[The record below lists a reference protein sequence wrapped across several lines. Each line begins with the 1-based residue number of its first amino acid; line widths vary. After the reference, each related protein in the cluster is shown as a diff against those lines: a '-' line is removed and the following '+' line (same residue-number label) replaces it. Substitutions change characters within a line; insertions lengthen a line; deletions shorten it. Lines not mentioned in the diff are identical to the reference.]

1 MASKRPAPFAD
12 LRLTYRP
19 NQLYQSI
26 TANRIPSASVPWSPP
41 LFFPA
46 HSRCAHTALRRPYKI
61 EIGVSFAGKP
71 ALDAQQLPKKKTI
84 AFSRDHPIA
93 QWRNGLLKWEN
104 KKLRSVSAGEDFF
117 YVTQGVSL
125 GIADGVGG
133 WSEDGVDP
141 SLFSQALMYYAS
153 KHASSSWAGEPDF
166 DPIEGTS
173 KPEKSGQSLSP
184 VDIMSLGYEDVLNDP
199 SIECG
204 SSTACIVNIDAQ
216 SGKLLAANLGD
227 SSFSILRSSSIFH
240 EQKPQT
246 HYFNCPRQ
254 LAKLLPTQRPHLRIT
269 DRPEHA
275 DTFSTQ
281 LRHED
286 LIILSVH
293 GLGDNVH
300 PGEILALASLLR
312 RGTADQPGVNFA
324 QVFADKL
331 VEYAVGCM
339 FAYDKISPFE
349 LAAQD
354 EGFKHVGGK
363 IDDVTIVTARIVE
376 NI

>member
-1 MASKRPAPFAD
+1 MLLVRRSCYIFE
-12 LRLTYRP
+12 
-19 NQLYQSI
+19 
-26 TANRIPSASVPWSPP
+26 NRIPSASVPWSPP

-117 YVTQGVSL
+117 YVTQSINSSGVSL

-173 KPEKSGQSLSP
+173 KPEKNGQSLSP

-286 LIILSVH
+286 LIILSTD

-331 VEYAVGCM
+331 VEYAVG
-339 FAYDKISPFE
+339 

>member
-1 MASKRPAPFAD
+1 MLLARKNRYLF
-12 LRLTYRP
+12 
-19 NQLYQSI
+19 
-26 TANRIPSASVPWSPP
+26 ANRISCISVPRILP
-41 LFFPA
+41 LFLPTHF
-46 HSRCAHTALRRPYKI
+46 RYTHTAPRRPYKV

-93 QWRNGLLKWEN
+93 QWRDSLLKWEN
-104 KKLRSVSAGEDFF
+104 KQLRSRSAGEDFF
-117 YVTQGVSL
+117 YVTQSINNSGVSL

-153 KHASSSWAGEPDF
+153 RHASSSWAGEPDF

-173 KPEKSGQSLSP
+173 GLGKSDKSLSP
-184 VDIMSLGYEDVLNDP
+184 VEIMSLAYEDVLNEP
-199 SIECG
+199 SVECG

-227 SSFSILRSSSIFH
+227 SSFSILRSSTIFH

-286 LIILSVH
+286 LIILSTD

-300 PGEILALASLLR
+300 PGEILGLASILR

-349 LAAQD
+349 LAARD
-354 EGFKHVGGK
+354 EGFKHIGGK
-363 IDDVTIVTARIVE
+363 IDDVTIVTARITE

>member
-1 MASKRPAPFAD
+1 MLLVQQINRTLS
-12 LRLTYRP
+12 
-19 NQLYQSI
+19 
-26 TANRIPSASVPWSPP
+26 ANRVSYISALATPP
-41 LFFPA
+41 LSFA
-46 HSRCAHTALRRPYKI
+46 TCSRRAHTTPRRPYKI
-61 EIGVSFAGKP
+61 EIGVSFFGKP

-84 AFSRDHPIA
+84 AFPSDHPIA
-93 QWRNGLLKWEN
+93 QWRNNLLRWEN
-104 KKLRSVSAGEDFF
+104 KKLRSTSAGEDFF
-117 YVTQGVSL
+117 YVSQSINNSGVSL

-153 KHASSSWAGEPDF
+153 KYASSSWAGEPDF

-173 KPEKSGQSLSP
+173 APGKADKSLSP
-184 VDIMSLGYEDVLNDP
+184 VEIMSMAYQDVLDEP
-199 SIECG
+199 SVECG

-216 SGKLLAANLGD
+216 SGKLSAANLGD

-275 DTFSTQ
+275 DTFSAQ

-286 LIILSVH
+286 LVILSTD

-300 PGEILALASLLR
+300 PGEVLALASLLR
-312 RGTADQPGVNFA
+312 RGTADQPGVNFS
-324 QVFADKL
+324 QIFADKL
-331 VEYAVGCM
+331 AEYAVVCM
-339 FAYDKISPFE
+339 HSYDKISPFE
-349 LAAQD
+349 LAARD

-363 IDDVTIVTARIVE
+363 IDDVTIVTAHITE

>member
-1 MASKRPAPFAD
+1 M
-12 LRLTYRP
+12 
-19 NQLYQSI
+19 
-26 TANRIPSASVPWSPP
+26 
-41 LFFPA
+41 
-46 HSRCAHTALRRPYKI
+46 
-61 EIGVSFAGKP
+61 
-71 ALDAQQLPKKKTI
+71 
-84 AFSRDHPIA
+84 
-93 QWRNGLLKWEN
+93 
-104 KKLRSVSAGEDFF
+104 SAGEDFF
-117 YVTQGVSL
+117 YVSQSINHSGVSL

-141 SLFSQALMYYAS
+141 SLFSQALMYFAS

-173 KPEKSGQSLSP
+173 APGKTEKSLSP
-184 VDIMSLGYEDVLNDP
+184 VEIMSMAYQDVLNEP
-199 SIECG
+199 SIECGEDVTWHLLLSKPMPSVG

-216 SGKLLAANLGD
+216 SGKLSAANLGD

-275 DTFSTQ
+275 DTFSAQ

-286 LIILSVH
+286 LVILSTD

-300 PGEILALASLLR
+300 PGEVLALASLLR
-312 RGTADQPGVNFA
+312 RGTADQPGVNFS
-324 QVFADKL
+324 QIFADKL
-331 VEYAVGCM
+331 AEYAVVCM
-339 FAYDKISPFE
+339 HSYDKISPFE
-349 LAAQD
+349 LAARD

-363 IDDVTIVTARIVE
+363 IDE
-376 NI
+376 EHMN

>member
-1 MASKRPAPFAD
+1 MLLQQINRS
-12 LRLTYRP
+12 LL
-19 NQLYQSI
+19 S
-26 TANRIPSASVPWSPP
+26 NRISFVSVPRTPP
-41 LFFPA
+41 QFFPT
-46 HSRCAHTALRRPYKI
+46 HSRYTHTTPRRPYKI
-61 EIGVSFAGKP
+61 EIGVSFASKP
-71 ALDAQQLPKKKTI
+71 ALDAQQLPKKKTT
-84 AFSRDHPIA
+84 AFPPDHPIA
-93 QWRNGLLKWEN
+93 QWRNNLLQWEN
-104 KKLRSVSAGEDFF
+104 KKLRSASAGEDFF
-117 YVTQGVSL
+117 YVARSINNSGVSL

-173 KPEKSGQSLSP
+173 VSGKTDKALSP
-184 VDIMSLGYEDVLNDP
+184 VEIMSRAYQDVLNEP

-216 SGKLLAANLGD
+216 SGKLSAANLGD
-227 SSFSILRSSSIFH
+227 SSFSILRSSSIFY

-254 LAKLLPTQRPHLRIT
+254 LAKLLPTQRPQLRIT

-275 DTFSTQ
+275 DTFSAQ

-286 LIILSVH
+286 LVILSTD

-300 PGEILALASLLR
+300 PGEVIALASLLR
-312 RGTADQPGVNFA
+312 RGTADQPGVNFS
-324 QVFADKL
+324 QVLADKL
-331 VEYAVGCM
+331 AEYAVVCM
-339 FAYDKISPFE
+339 FSYDKISPFE
-349 LAAQD
+349 LAARD
-354 EGFKHVGGK
+354 EGFKHTGGK
-363 IDDVTIVTARIVE
+363 IDDVTIVTAHITE